1 MNCHTRTALLAV
13 AAVGVLGVSTPITT
27 ADPTTEVPTGTEAP
41 TTTTTTT
48 QSSEPPT
55 PTTPITEPA
64 CCTVPPTTST
74 TAVRPM
80 PEATLAADPSSVER
94 GASVT
99 ISGSNWRCDQVTIK
113 PQRSEA
119 VTAGTSEESFAKA
132 ISVPP
137 DAEFGPYSITV
148 TCARTQLTRTVTI
161 QIARPPTDSP
171 TTSADGGPVSEVD
184 AQSSDSQIA
193 LPPAAPPSESRP
205 ISFIDDALALG
216 ALLVAI
222 AVATFVLRHRG
233 KRAHRPT
240 EPHLRVHVIEGPAPT
255 IQVHRTGTTPTV
267 RVRLFGGDPLLQI
280 REIPQ

>member
-1 MNCHTRTALLAV
+1 
-13 AAVGVLGVSTPITT
+13 
-27 ADPTTEVPTGTEAP
+27 
-41 TTTTTTT
+41 
-48 QSSEPPT
+48 
-55 PTTPITEPA
+55 
-64 CCTVPPTTST
+64 
-74 TAVRPM
+74 M

-99 ISGSNWRCDQVTIK
+99 ISGSNWRCGEVIIK

-119 VTAGTSEESFAKA
+119 VTAGTSGDSFAKA
-132 ISVPP
+132 IPVPP
-137 DAEFGPYSITV
+137 DAEFDSYAFTV
-148 TCARTQLTRTVTI
+148 TCDRSQLTRTVTI
-161 QIARPPTDSP
+161 QIARPPTDTAT
-171 TTSADGGPVSEVD
+171 TTSTNSGPVSEVD

-205 ISFIDDALALG
+205 IGFIDDALALG